1 MDILGYTDRLSVT
14 PGGRVQV
21 MVSCEAERYRADVM
35 RFDRAFTTP
44 EPDRDTII
52 PSVIAATYPGRVQ
65 PIALGS
71 YVQVPGTSAVRYD
84 RGLAVQ
90 AWICPTLLDRRGPQE
105 IVADLDERSGAGYTV
120 GIDMRGQL
128 RLRVG
133 DGNGR
138 QCELTSGESLRA
150 WCWYAVSASYDAAT
164 GDARLIW
171 RLLQRGWLPEE
182 QGEVHRTLTAFALP
196 QLDLPILIGAGWRE
210 EIGGGR
216 LAPRGCFTGK
226 IDRPRLWGRPLR
238 PDESLALFAGADPL
252 ALPDGLIAAW
262 DFSQGINATSI
273 RDRSANGLDGQ
284 TVNSPTRGVTGANWN
299 GRDVSFLTV
308 PHQYGAIH
316 FHGDDL
322 DDAGWIPDLTYEVPA
337 DLRSGVYAVRLMT
350 ERTVEY
356 VPLYVRRPVGAPS
369 APVLYLAPTNTYLA
383 YGNERLFHRIE
394 TGADWIAKTT
404 DLTVSVTDRERF
416 LASRPDLGSSVYDE
430 HPDGSGVCYSSRL
443 RPVITMRPQFLN
455 WLTGKPRHFSADLY
469 LIEWLERKGVAYDVA
484 TDEDLHCD
492 GADLLRPYR
501 VVVTGSHPEYWTTAM
516 LDALETYLHDGGRL
530 MYLGGNGFYWVTG
543 MDAARPHLIEVRRGV
558 AGTRSW
564 TSRPGE
570 SYLSLTG
577 EPGGLWRFRGRG
589 PNTVVGVGFA
599 SEGWGGAA
607 GYHRLPDSHDPRAAF
622 VFAGIE
628 ENEVIG
634 NFGLILGGAAGDEI
648 DRYDLANGTP
658 PETLRLATSEGQHS
672 DYYQLVVEDTL
683 DTLPGRGGTEEP
695 RVRADMTLL
704 QAPNGGAVF
713 SVGSIT
719 WSASLPV
726 NDFDNNVSRITENVL
741 RAFTR
746 GRDGG

>member
-1 MDILGYTDRLSVT
+1 MDILGYTDRLSVM

-21 MVSCEAERYRADVM
+21 MVSCEAERYRADLM

-44 EPDRDTII
+44 ELERDTII
-52 PSVIAATYPGRVQ
+52 PSSLTGSHAGRVQ
-65 PIALGS
+65 PIATGS
-71 YVQVPGTSAVRYD
+71 YVRVPATSAARYE
-84 RGLAVQ
+84 RGVSVQ
-90 AWICPTLLDRRGPQE
+90 AWICPTLLDGRGRQE
-105 IVADLDERSGAGYTV
+105 IVAQWDKRSDAGFAVGLDADGC
-120 GIDMRGQL
+120 L
-128 RLRVG
+128 RLRIG

-138 QCELTSGESLRA
+138 LCEVTSGEALRA
-150 WCWYAVSASYDAAT
+150 WHWYAISASYDATT

-171 RLLQRGWLPEE
+171 RLLRRGWLPAEH
-182 QGEVHRTLTAFALP
+182 GEAHRTLVPVSLP
-196 QLDLPILIGAGWRE
+196 LVGAPILVGAGWLE
-210 EIGGGR
+210 DIGGGR
-216 LAPRGCFTGK
+216 LAPRGCFNGK
-226 IDRPRLWGRPLR
+226 IDRPRLWGRPLN

-252 ALPDGLIAAW
+252 ALSDGLIAAW
-262 DFSQGINATSI
+262 DFSQGINTTAI
-273 RDRSANGLDGQ
+273 RDRSPNGLDGQ
-284 TVNSPTRGVTGANWN
+284 TVNSPARGVTGANWD
-299 GRDVSFLTV
+299 GRDVSFLEV

-316 FHGDDL
+316 FHEDDL
-322 DDAGWIPDLTYEVPA
+322 DDAGWSPDLTYEVPA

-350 ERTVEY
+350 ERSVEY
-356 VPLYVRRPVGAPS
+356 VPFYIRRPVGAPA

-383 YGNERLFHRIE
+383 YGNERLFRRIE

-404 DLTVSVTDRERF
+404 DLTASVTDRERF
-416 LASRPDLGSSVYDE
+416 LDSRPDLGSSVYDE
-430 HPDGSGVCYSSRL
+430 HLDGSGVCYSSRL

-469 LIEWLERKGVAYDVA
+469 LIEWLERKGFAYDVA

-492 GADLLRPYR
+492 GAALLRPYR
-501 VVVTGSHPEYWTTAM
+501 AVVTGSHPEYWTTAM
-516 LDALETYLHDGGRL
+516 LDALEAYLHDGGRL

-589 PNTVVGVGFA
+589 PNTVTGVGFA

-622 VFAGIE
+622 IFAGIGE
-628 ENEVIG
+628 DEVIG
-634 NFGLILGGAAGDEI
+634 DFGLILGGAAGDEI

-658 PETLRLATSEGQHS
+658 PETLRLATSEGRHT

-741 RAFTR
+741 RAFSR
-746 GRDGG
+746 